1 VLIRF
6 FAAAFA
12 ATSLAACATVDPTL
26 KEQPGFVAGFAD
38 GCETAREQSKSFS
51 TRRVRDAEAFDEDA
65 AYRTGWRQGN
75 QECDDPLPPPSD
87 GGRVLGNEAG
97 F

>member
-1 VLIRF
+1 VLFRLF
-6 FAAAFA
+6 AVASVAAA
-12 ATSLAACATVDPTL
+12 LAACVSADPTL

-51 TRRVRDAEAFDEDA
+51 TKRVRDAEAFDTDD
-65 AYRTGWRQGN
+65 AYRAGWRQGN

-87 GGRVLGNEAG
+87 GGRVLGNEEG